1 MGNPEVEKE
10 RRAQVMALC
19 RANEDGASPC
29 RSKGNLN
36 QAFSQGIEGEVT
48 KKSQHLKNCF
58 HLHVR
63 DRADTFAINCKST
76 CMYYLGALSGCFTV
90 SGSACTTLV
99 WRDVQERWYR
109 GCALRGGKRV
119 CPTETDILGMPTGE
133 MQECDQVGEDN

>member
-48 KKSQHLKNCF
+48 KKVTTPKKL
-58 HLHVR
+58 
-63 DRADTFAINCKST
+63 
-76 CMYYLGALSGCFTV
+76 LSFTRT
-90 SGSACTTLV
+90 GSC
-99 WRDVQERWYR
+99 
-109 GCALRGGKRV
+109 
-119 CPTETDILGMPTGE
+119 
-133 MQECDQVGEDN
+133 